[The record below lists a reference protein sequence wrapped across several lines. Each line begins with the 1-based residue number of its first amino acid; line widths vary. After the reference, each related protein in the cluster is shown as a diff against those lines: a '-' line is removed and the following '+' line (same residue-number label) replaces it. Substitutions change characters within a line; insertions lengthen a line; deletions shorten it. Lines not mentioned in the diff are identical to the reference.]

1 MKIFKG
7 TPDELVA
14 SLWCHRNLILALTRR
29 DITGRYRGSL
39 LGILWSFVNPLLML
53 GVYTFAFGVIF
64 GARWAGGSDS
74 KMEFAIILFAGML
87 IFNLF
92 SECVNRASSLVVS
105 HPSYVKKVVFPLEV
119 LPPVALGSSLFHMLV
134 SFSVWLMFYAI
145 GFGWP
150 SPAVLLLPVVMLPL
164 LLFTIGISW
173 FLASLGVYL
182 RDVGHMVSSLVLMLL
197 FLSAVFYPIESLPE
211 RLRTPL
217 MVVNPLV
224 FHVEIC
230 RQVMVW
236 GKLPAWSSW
245 SIYLVFGLAVTCLG
259 FAWFQ
264 KTRRG
269 FADVL

>member
-1 MKIFKG
+1 MKNYKG

-14 SLWCHRNLILALTRR
+14 SLWQNRSLILALTRR

-64 GARWAGGSDS
+64 GARWTTGSDS

-87 IFNLF
+87 VFQLF
-92 SECVNRASSLVVS
+92 SECMNRAPSLVLS
-105 HPSYVKKVVFPLEV
+105 NPSYVKKVVFPLEI
-119 LPPVALGSSLFHMLV
+119 LPIVSLGSSLFHMLV
-134 SFSVWLMFYAI
+134 SLLVWLLFYLI
-145 GFGWP
+145 GFGLP
-150 SPAVLLLPVVMLPL
+150 SPTILLLPVVMLPL
-164 LLFTIGISW
+164 ILFTIGTSW
-173 FLASLGVYL
+173 ILASLGVYL
-182 RDVGHMVSSLVLMLL
+182 RDVGHMVSSLTLMLM

-211 RLRTPL
+211 SLRTPL
-217 MVVNPLV
+217 MVLNPLV

-230 RQVMVW
+230 RQLMVW
-236 GKLPAWSSW
+236 GKLPVWSSW
-245 SIYLVFGLAVTCLG
+245 TIYFGFGLVVTFLG